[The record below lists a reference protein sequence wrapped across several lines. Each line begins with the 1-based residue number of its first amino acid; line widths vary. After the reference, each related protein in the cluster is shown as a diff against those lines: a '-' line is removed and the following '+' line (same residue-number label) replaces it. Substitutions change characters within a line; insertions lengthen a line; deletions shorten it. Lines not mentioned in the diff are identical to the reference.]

1 MRIEWT
7 IFYRML
13 DIPDEIAS
21 PNYYQL
27 LGVEPGVCTAELVM
41 QSLNERKKRLRQN
54 IPGPHFIPL
63 VLKFEQENL
72 DPAAATL
79 SDPQKRLEYD
89 QQLQESM
96 QQPSAAQMKAY
107 RASIIKKAREL
118 VLAALND
125 DGSISGDNRAVL
137 GGELQ
142 RLGFSQGDIRVLFE
156 GIPTVEAK
164 VAPSHDNELDFYVN
178 AVRLAVSGGLLDNSD
193 ERKLMNLAKHL
204 SLSCEEARLVI
215 EKQLGESKARRG
227 EKDVALLEKEFVE
240 KIEKL
245 SSEGAPSAERQSIL
259 LAEGVVSGL
268 EIESARII
276 LNGYFSRLSAA
287 DAGSGA
293 VAAKPVI
300 ELQDKFVLQPKA
312 ESASVATFEE
322 PAAKAESAALETD
335 RRGFLGKLSFYLLS
349 FGVPLLV
356 ISAFTLLLMYQ
367 TGNYSRKKDKP
378 GGVDFVERQEENV
391 VTTESQPDTGAF
403 KTGPVSDAQF
413 NTAPEQQPRD
423 YSPGHVRK
431 ISGTIETLR
440 NSYSVI
446 SRHVDLLGDIAL
458 TMLAVKDSAAMFV
471 GEKNDW
477 SDRLIEL
484 LEMTYAQD
492 RNSFMV
498 EALYLPVV
506 EPEKDSS
513 ALDEA
518 RLAEIREILL
528 SDKPAGLKY
537 HAIEQLRLENTAG
550 AGQFLVDILR
560 EKKLNES
567 KVVYRILGALREMD
581 APLLGAELVKVLQV
595 NSRRMVFEPL
605 VQMLIEI
612 TNIPKAFTPANC
624 PGILPVRY
632 NSQRQK
638 QCALWWK
645 NNYGNFVPGNAGN
658 NPSGNIFAGR
668 DEYYDGL
675 NPEDLAAIKLTL
687 RAGDFAQQGAE
698 LLESFRWD
706 GQVENLETLG
716 TASEA
721 AVDSEATVHLLNSV
735 NAFAEQCVRLVRQ
748 HPKGKEFSLEI
759 DLVELRR
766 QRREIYSENS
776 IQSIGGAL
784 EATGELLEIM
794 IRQMDPKGNY
804 DQLLEGYRR
813 ERIFSTK
820 NISELAAVRRS
831 CYFNLILWDLILSL
845 RE

>member
-276 LNGYFSRLSAA
+276 LNGY
-287 DAGSGA
+287 
-293 VAAKPVI
+293 
-300 ELQDKFVLQPKA
+300 
-312 ESASVATFEE
+312 
-322 PAAKAESAALETD
+322 
-335 RRGFLGKLSFYLLS
+335 LLS
-349 FGVPLLV
+349 F
-356 ISAFTLLLMYQ
+356 
-367 TGNYSRKKDKP
+367 
-378 GGVDFVERQEENV
+378 
-391 VTTESQPDTGAF
+391 
-403 KTGPVSDAQF
+403 
-413 NTAPEQQPRD
+413 
-423 YSPGHVRK
+423 
-431 ISGTIETLR
+431 
-440 NSYSVI
+440 
-446 SRHVDLLGDIAL
+446 
-458 TMLAVKDSAAMFV
+458 
-471 GEKNDW
+471 
-477 SDRLIEL
+477 
-484 LEMTYAQD
+484 
-492 RNSFMV
+492 
-498 EALYLPVV
+498 
-506 EPEKDSS
+506 
-513 ALDEA
+513 
-518 RLAEIREILL
+518 
-528 SDKPAGLKY
+528 
-537 HAIEQLRLENTAG
+537 
-550 AGQFLVDILR
+550 
-560 EKKLNES
+560 
-567 KVVYRILGALREMD
+567 
-581 APLLGAELVKVLQV
+581 
-595 NSRRMVFEPL
+595 
-605 VQMLIEI
+605 
-612 TNIPKAFTPANC
+612 
-624 PGILPVRY
+624 
-632 NSQRQK
+632 
-638 QCALWWK
+638 
-645 NNYGNFVPGNAGN
+645 
-658 NPSGNIFAGR
+658 
-668 DEYYDGL
+668 
-675 NPEDLAAIKLTL
+675 
-687 RAGDFAQQGAE
+687 
-698 LLESFRWD
+698 
-706 GQVENLETLG
+706 
-716 TASEA
+716 
-721 AVDSEATVHLLNSV
+721 
-735 NAFAEQCVRLVRQ
+735 
-748 HPKGKEFSLEI
+748 
-759 DLVELRR
+759 
-766 QRREIYSENS
+766 
-776 IQSIGGAL
+776 
-784 EATGELLEIM
+784 
-794 IRQMDPKGNY
+794 
-804 DQLLEGYRR
+804 
-813 ERIFSTK
+813 
-820 NISELAAVRRS
+820 
-831 CYFNLILWDLILSL
+831 
-845 RE
+845 